1 MAKGLLLLSIVVFS
15 VLILV
20 LFKRNIRKKSLIA
33 LGIYFLIVFLIC
45 FASTVGIVNEIRHP
59 VFTGSKGSWLRES
72 KLDEAFSKL
81 NETGQFEAIKRV
93 EELTEIEKYKK
104 KD

>member
-1 MAKGLLLLSIVVFS
+1 VSVVS
-15 VLILV
+15 VLTGIEEYL
-20 LFKRNIRKKSLIA
+20 LRYYLDGYTSLDAIE
-33 LGIYFLIVFLIC
+33 YIVAMNTDSEF
-45 FASTVGIVNEIRHP
+45 NHDDIRHP